1 MKKIFL
7 VIIALLPFFTGCGSK
22 LTTYEEID
30 YDEFIDKIENKDDF
44 VLFIGSAT
52 CQHCDAFKETI
63 KSVVKNYQ
71 VKIYYIDIHK
81 FTEQQSNKFK
91 TYINFSAT
99 PTTVFIYNGDEKT
112 TYNRINGNLSYDKVI
127 DKLTKAGFIKE

>member
-1 MKKIFL
+1 MKKVFL
-7 VIIALLPFFTGCGSK
+7 LIIMLLPLLAGCGSK
-22 LTTYEEID
+22 LTTYEEIE
-30 YDEFIDKIENKDDF
+30 YDEFIEKIENKDDF
-44 VLFIGSAT
+44 ILFIGSST
-52 CQHCDAFKETI
+52 CQHCDAFKETV

-71 VKIYYIDIHK
+71 IKIYYIDIHK

-99 PTTVFIYNGDEKT
+99 PTTVFIYNGTEKT

>member
-7 VIIALLPFFTGCGSK
+7 CMIAVLSFITGCGSK
-22 LTTYEEID
+22 LTTYEEIE
-30 YDEFIDKIENKDDF
+30 YDEFIEKIENKDDF

-52 CQHCDAFKETI
+52 CQHCDVFKETV

-71 VKIYYIDIHK
+71 IKIYYIDINK
-81 FTEQQSNKFK
+81 FSEQQTNKFK